1 VKGHRAYLAV
11 AIAVGLAASFAT
23 GFELRSRSL
32 EPRPS
37 PPPPVGNGSLRGEVA
52 SILQE
57 HYYAPLSPH
66 ILGAST
72 LGGMLHRLGDPY
84 TRYLSPSDYRLL
96 KDAEAGAYTGIG
108 VTVLHAPGGLLVTSS
123 IPRPAPR
130 RSGLHRGDLITTI
143 DGTSL
148 ATLSY
153 RRALDLIAGDEGTPV
168 RLGVEPFDGG
178 PAMRVTL
185 VRRSI
190 AEPVVRTR
198 MIRSGG
204 GRYQYLRLYGFPA
217 SAATRVRRLAQQ
229 AVNRHA
235 DGLILDLRGNPGG
248 LLSQAVAVSR
258 VFVDHGVV
266 VSTEGL
272 HEPPQAF
279 YANGTAVGKLPLV
292 VLIDRS
298 TASAAEVT
306 AGALR
311 IGDGAIVVGERSFGK
326 GTVQAI
332 EPLVG
337 GGALK
342 LTVARFLLAG
352 HVPVDGRGIAPDV
365 RLPAG
370 DRRTSAFLRE
380 AVQALAAG

>member
-1 VKGHRAYLAV
+1 MKGHRPYVFV
-11 AIAVGLAASFAT
+11 AIALGLAASFAT

-32 EPRPS
+32 AATPQS
-37 PPPPVGNGSLRGEVA
+37 PIVLHTTLRSEVA
-52 SILQE
+52 TILQT
-57 HYYAPLSPH
+57 HYYAPISARV
-66 ILGAST
+66 LGAPT
-72 LGGMLHRLGDPY
+72 LPGMLHRLDDPY
-84 TRYLSPSDYRLL
+84 TRYLSPGDYRLL
-96 KDAEAGAYTGIG
+96 RDAESGAFAGIG
-108 VTVLHAPGGLLVTSS
+108 VTVLRAHGGLLVTAS
-123 IPRPAPR
+123 IPRLPA
-130 RSGLHRGDLITTI
+130 SQAGLRAGDLITTI

-153 RRALDLIAGDEGTPV
+153 RSALDLMAGDEGTPV
-168 RLGVEPFDGG
+168 SLRVRPSDGG
-178 PAMRVTL
+178 KPMRVTL

-190 AEPVVRTR
+190 AEPVVAS
-198 MIRSGG
+198 RSIHAGG
-204 GRYQYLRLYGFPA
+204 GHYEYLRLFGFPA
-217 SAATRVRRLAQQ
+217 SAAQSVRRLAQQ
-229 AVNRHA
+229 AVHRHA

-258 VFVDHGVV
+258 IFVDRGVV
-266 VSTEGL
+266 VTTEGL
-272 HEPPQAF
+272 HEPEQSF

-292 VLIDRS
+292 VLIDGS

-311 IGDGAIVVGERSFGK
+311 IGDNAIVIGSRSFGK

-352 HVPVDGRGIAPDV
+352 HVPVDGRGIVPDV
-365 RLPAG
+365 SVPNG
-370 DRRTSAFLRE
+370 ERRTAAFLRR
-380 AVQALAAG
+380 AVRALTRA

>member
-1 VKGHRAYLAV
+1 MKGHRAYLAV

-37 PPPPVGNGSLRGEVA
+37 PPPVANGSLRGEVA

-66 ILGAST
+66 VLGAPT
-72 LGGMLHRLGDPY
+72 LGRMLHRLDDPY

-190 AEPVVRTR
+190 AEPVVRSR

-204 GRYQYLRLYGFPA
+204 GSYQYLRLYGFPA

-332 EPLVG
+332 EPLAG

-365 RLPAG
+365 CLPAG

>member
-1 VKGHRAYLAV
+1 VKGHRPYLVV

-23 GFELRSRSL
+23 GFELRARSL
-32 EPRPS
+32 TPHPA
-37 PPPPVGNGSLRGEVA
+37 PPPVRHLPLRNEVA
-52 SILQE
+52 AVLRE
-57 HYYAPLSPH
+57 HYYAPLPAR
-66 ILGAST
+66 ILAAHT
-72 LGGMLHRLGDPY
+72 LGGMLHRLDDPY
-84 TRYLSPSDYRLL
+84 TEYLSPGDYRLL
-96 KDAEAGAYTGIG
+96 RDAEEGAYTGIG

-123 IPRPAPR
+123 IPRLPASR
-130 RSGLHRGDLITTI
+130 AGLHAGDLITTV

-148 ATLSY
+148 ASLSY
-153 RRALDLIAGDEGTPV
+153 RRALDLMAGDEGTPV
-168 RLGVEPFDGG
+168 SLRVRPSDGG
-178 PAMRVTL
+178 PIVRVTL

-190 AEPVVRTR
+190 AEPVVASR
-198 MIRSGG
+198 MIHHNGAT
-204 GRYQYLRLYGFPA
+204 YQYLRLFGFPA
-217 SAATRVRRLAQQ
+217 SAARSVRRLAQE
-229 AVNRHA
+229 AVSRHA

-258 VFVDHGVV
+258 IFVDSGVV

-272 HEPPQAF
+272 HEPSQSF

-292 VLIDRS
+292 VLIDGS

-332 EPLVG
+332 EPLAG

-342 LTVARFLLAG
+342 LTVARFMLAG
-352 HVPVDGRGIAPDV
+352 HVPVDGRGIVPDV

-370 DRRTSAFLRE
+370 QHGTSAFLRK
-380 AVQALAAG
+380 ALRALTAA

>member
-1 VKGHRAYLAV
+1 VKGHRPYFVV

-32 EPRPS
+32 ATHPS
-37 PPPPVGNGSLRGEVA
+37 PPPVRHVPLRNEVA
-52 SILQE
+52 GVLRR
-57 HYYAPLSPH
+57 HYYAALSAR
-66 ILGAST
+66 ILAAPT
-72 LGGMLHRLGDPY
+72 VGGLLRRLDDPY
-84 TRYLSPSDYRLL
+84 TEYLSPGDYRLL
-96 KDAEAGAYTGIG
+96 RDAEEGAYTGIG

-123 IPRPAPR
+123 IPRLPA
-130 RSGLHRGDLITTI
+130 SQAGLQAGDLITTV

-148 ATLSY
+148 ASLSY
-153 RRALDLIAGDEGTPV
+153 RSALDLMAGDEGTPV
-168 RLGVEPFDGG
+168 SLRVRPSDGG
-178 PAMRVTL
+178 PAVRVTL

-190 AEPVVRTR
+190 AEPVVASR
-198 MIRSGG
+198 MIHRGG
-204 GRYQYLRLYGFPA
+204 ASYQYLRLFGFPA
-217 SAATRVRRLAQQ
+217 SAARSVRRQVQ
-229 AVNRHA
+229 DAVSRHA

-292 VLIDRS
+292 VLIDGS

-332 EPLVG
+332 EPLAG

-342 LTVARFLLAG
+342 LTVARFMLAG
-352 HVPVDGRGIAPDV
+352 HVPVDGRGIVPDV

-370 DRRTSAFLRE
+370 DHRTSTFLRKALRALTE
-380 AVQALAAG
+380 A

>member
-1 VKGHRAYLAV
+1 VKGHRPYLVV

-32 EPRPS
+32 PS
-37 PPPPVGNGSLRGEVA
+37 HAAPQPVRHVPLRDEVEGV
-52 SILQE
+52 LRR
-57 HYYAPLSPH
+57 HYYTPLSTRVLAAP
-66 ILGAST
+66 T
-72 LGGMLHRLGDPY
+72 LGGMIRRLDDPY
-84 TRYLSPSDYRLL
+84 TQYLSPGDYRLL
-96 KDAEAGAYTGIG
+96 RDAEEGAYTGIG

-123 IPRPAPR
+123 IPRLPAR
-130 RSGLHRGDLITTI
+130 RAGLHAGDLITTV

-148 ATLSY
+148 ASLSY
-153 RRALDLIAGDEGTPV
+153 RRALDLMAGDEGTPV
-168 RLGVEPFDGG
+168 SLRVRPSDGG
-178 PAMRVTL
+178 PVLRVTL

-190 AEPVVRTR
+190 AEPVVASR
-198 MIRSGG
+198 MIHRGSAS
-204 GRYQYLRLYGFPA
+204 YQYLRLFGFPA
-217 SAATRVRRLAQQ
+217 SAARSVRSLVQE
-229 AVNRHA
+229 AVSRHA

-258 VFVDHGVV
+258 VFVDRGVV
-266 VSTEGL
+266 VSTVGL
-272 HEPPQAF
+272 HEPPQSF

-292 VLIDRS
+292 VLIDGS

-332 EPLVG
+332 QPLEG

-352 HVPVDGRGIAPDV
+352 HVPVDGRGIIPDV

-370 DRRTSAFLRE
+370 EDRTSVFLRK
-380 AVQALAAG
+380 ALRALAEA

>member
-1 VKGHRAYLAV
+1 M
-11 AIAVGLAASFAT
+11 
-23 GFELRSRSL
+23 
-32 EPRPS
+32 
-37 PPPPVGNGSLRGEVA
+37 GNGSLRGEVA

-66 ILGAST
+66 ILGASS

-96 KDAEAGAYTGIG
+96 TDAEAGAYTGIG

-130 RSGLHRGDLITTI
+130 RSELHRGDLITTI

-185 VRRSI
+185 VRHSI
-190 AEPVVRTR
+190 AEPVVRSR

-204 GRYQYLRLYGFPA
+204 GSYQYLRLYGFPA

-311 IGDGAIVVGERSFGK
+311 IGDGAIVVGVRSFGK

-332 EPLVG
+332 EPLAG

-380 AVQALAAG
+380 AVKALAGG

>member
-1 VKGHRAYLAV
+1 VKGHRAYLVV
-11 AIAVGLAASFAT
+11 AIAAGLAASFAT

-32 EPRPS
+32 EPAPS
-37 PPPPVGNGSLRGEVA
+37 PPPARHGSLRGEVA
-52 SILQE
+52 TILRA
-57 HYYAPLSPH
+57 HYYSRLSRH
-66 ILGAST
+66 VLGAPT
-72 LGGMLHRLGDPY
+72 VGGMLRRLDDPY
-84 TRYLSPSDYRLL
+84 TRYLTPSDYRLL

-123 IPRPAPR
+123 IPRIATRPHV
-130 RSGLHRGDLITTI
+130 LHRGDLITTI

-168 RLGVEPFDGG
+168 QLGVRPSDGG
-178 PAMRVTL
+178 PATRVTL
-185 VRRSI
+185 VRHSI
-190 AEPVVRTR
+190 AEPVVRSR
-198 MIRSGG
+198 MITSGG
-204 GRYQYLRLYGFPA
+204 GRFQYLRLFGFPA
-217 SAATRVRRLAQQ
+217 SAAERVRRLAQH
-229 AVNRHA
+229 AVSRHA

-248 LLSQAVAVSR
+248 LLSQAVSVSR

-272 HEPPQAF
+272 HEPSQAF
-279 YANGTAVGKLPLV
+279 YANGTAVGTLPLV

-352 HVPVDGRGIAPDV
+352 HVPVDGRGIVPDV
-365 RLPAG
+365 HVPAN
-370 DRRTSAFLRE
+370 DHRTSAFLRK
-380 AVQALAAG
+380 AVQALTAA

>member
-1 VKGHRAYLAV
+1 
-11 AIAVGLAASFAT
+11 
-23 GFELRSRSL
+23 
-32 EPRPS
+32 
-37 PPPPVGNGSLRGEVA
+37 
-52 SILQE
+52 
-57 HYYAPLSPH
+57 
-66 ILGAST
+66 
-72 LGGMLHRLGDPY
+72 
-84 TRYLSPSDYRLL
+84 
-96 KDAEAGAYTGIG
+96 
-108 VTVLHAPGGLLVTSS
+108 VLHAPGGLLVTSS

-190 AEPVVRTR
+190 AEPVVRSR

-204 GRYQYLRLYGFPA
+204 GSYQYLRLYGFPA

-370 DRRTSAFLRE
+370 NRRTSAFLRE

>member
-1 VKGHRAYLAV
+1 MKGHRPYLVV

-23 GFELRSRSL
+23 GFELRSHSLAPKAALPPVRSL
-32 EPRPS
+32 PLRTE
-37 PPPPVGNGSLRGEVA
+37 VAAVLRG
-52 SILQE
+52 
-57 HYYAPLSPH
+57 HYYAPLSARV
-66 ILGAST
+66 LGAPT
-72 LGGMLHRLGDPY
+72 LAGMLHRLDDPY
-84 TRYLSPSDYRLL
+84 TEYLSPGDYRLL
-96 KDAEAGAYTGIG
+96 RDAEEGAYTGIG

-123 IPRPAPR
+123 IPRLPASR
-130 RSGLHRGDLITTI
+130 AGLHAGDLITTV

-153 RRALDLIAGDEGTPV
+153 RRALDLMAGDEGTPISLRV
-168 RLGVEPFDGG
+168 RPSDGG
-178 PAMRVTL
+178 PAMRVTI

-190 AEPVVRTR
+190 AEPVVASR
-198 MIRSGG
+198 MIHRGG
-204 GRYQYLRLYGFPA
+204 ASYAYLRLFGFPA
-217 SAATRVRRLAQQ
+217 SAAHSVRRLAQE
-229 AVNRHA
+229 AVSRHA

-258 VFVDHGVV
+258 VFVDRGVV

-272 HEPPQAF
+272 HEPPQSF
-279 YANGTAVGKLPLV
+279 YANGTSVGKLPLA
-292 VLIDRS
+292 VLIDGS

-326 GTVQAI
+326 GTVQAV
-332 EPLVG
+332 EPLAG

-352 HVPVDGRGIAPDV
+352 HVPVDGRGIVPDV
-365 RLPAG
+365 PLAAG
-370 DRRTSAFLRE
+370 EHGTSAFLRK
-380 AVQALAAG
+380 ALRALTAD

>member
-1 VKGHRAYLAV
+1 VKGHRAYLVV

-32 EPRPS
+32 EPRPL
-37 PPPPVGNGSLRGEVA
+37 PPPVGNGSLRGEVA
-52 SILQE
+52 SILEE

-66 ILGAST
+66 VLGAPT
-72 LGGMLHRLGDPY
+72 LGGMLHRLDDPY

-185 VRRSI
+185 VRHSI
-190 AEPVVRTR
+190 AEPVVRSR
-198 MIRSGG
+198 MIRGG
-204 GRYQYLRLYGFPA
+204 GGSYQYLRLYGFPA

-229 AVNRHA
+229 AVARHA

-332 EPLVG
+332 EPLAG

-352 HVPVDGRGIAPDV
+352 HVPVDGRGIVPDV
-365 RLPAG
+365 PLPAG
-370 DRRTSAFLRE
+370 DRQTSAFLRE
-380 AVQALAAG
+380 AVQALAGG

>member
-1 VKGHRAYLAV
+1 VKGHRAYLV
-11 AIAVGLAASFAT
+11 VVIAAGLAASFAA

-32 EPRPS
+32 AARPS
-37 PPPPVGNGSLRGEVA
+37 PPPVRHGSLRSEVA
-52 SILQE
+52 AMLQA
-57 HYYAPLSPH
+57 HYYATLSPRV
-66 ILGAST
+66 LGAHT
-72 LGGMLHRLGDPY
+72 VKGMLHRLEDPY
-84 TRYLSPSDYRLL
+84 TRYLTPSDYRLL

-123 IPRPAPR
+123 IPRLTTGR
-130 RSGLHRGDLITTI
+130 NGLHRGDLITTI
-143 DGTSL
+143 NGTSL

-168 RLGVEPFDGG
+168 SLDVRPFDGG
-178 PAMRVTL
+178 PATRVTL

-190 AEPVVRTR
+190 AEPVVRSR
-198 MIRSGG
+198 IIRSAGG
-204 GRYQYLRLYGFPA
+204 TYQYLRLFGFPA
-217 SAATRVRRLAQQ
+217 SAARHVRRLVQD
-229 AVNRHA
+229 AVSRHA

-258 VFVDHGVV
+258 VFVDHGIV

-272 HEPPQAF
+272 HEPSQAF
-279 YANGTAVGKLPLV
+279 YADGTAVGKLPLV

-332 EPLVG
+332 EPLDG

-342 LTVARFLLAG
+342 MTVARFLLAG
-352 HVPVDGRGIAPDV
+352 RVPVDGRGIVPDV
-365 RLPAG
+365 PLPRG
-370 DRRTSAFLRE
+370 EHRTSAFLRK
-380 AVQALAAG
+380 AVQALTDD

>member
-1 VKGHRAYLAV
+1 VKGHRPYLVV

-32 EPRPS
+32 PPES
-37 PPPPVGNGSLRGEVA
+37 TPPPARHASLRTEVA
-52 SILQE
+52 GVLQA
-57 HYYAPLSPH
+57 HYYAPLSGRV
-66 ILGAST
+66 LGAST
-72 LGGMLHRLGDPY
+72 VGGMLHRLGDPY
-84 TRYLSPSDYRLL
+84 TQYLTPGDYRLL
-96 KDAEAGAYTGIG
+96 RDAEEGAYTGIG

-123 IPRPAPR
+123 IPRLPASR
-130 RSGLHRGDLITTI
+130 AGLRAGDLITTV

-148 ATLSY
+148 ATLTY
-153 RRALDLIAGDEGTPV
+153 RRALDLMAGDEGTPV
-168 RLGVEPFDGG
+168 SLRVRPSDGG
-178 PAMRVTL
+178 PAVRVTL

-190 AEPVVRTR
+190 AEPVVASR
-198 MIRSGG
+198 MIHRAGAS
-204 GRYQYLRLYGFPA
+204 YQYVRLFGFPA
-217 SAATRVRRLAQQ
+217 SAARSVRGLVQDAVRR
-229 AVNRHA
+229 RA

-258 VFVDHGVV
+258 VFVDTGVV

-272 HEPPQAF
+272 HEPPQSF

-292 VLIDRS
+292 VLIDGS

-332 EPLVG
+332 EPLAG

-352 HVPVDGRGIAPDV
+352 HVAVDGRGIVPDV
-365 RLPAG
+365 PLPAG
-370 DRRTSAFLRE
+370 EHRTSAFLRK
-380 AVQALAAG
+380 AVKALTDA

>member
-1 VKGHRAYLAV
+1 VKGHRPYLVV
-11 AIAVGLAASFAT
+11 AIAAGLAAAFAT

-32 EPRPS
+32 GPDAA
-37 PPPPVGNGSLRGEVA
+37 PPPVRHVPLRSEVSA
-52 SILQE
+52 VLRA
-57 HYYAPLSPH
+57 HYYAPLPARV
-66 ILGAST
+66 LGAPT
-72 LGGMLHRLGDPY
+72 LGGMLRRLDDPY
-84 TRYLSPSDYRLL
+84 TEYLSPGDYRLL
-96 KDAEAGAYTGIG
+96 RDAEEGAYTGIG

-123 IPRPAPR
+123 IPRLPASR
-130 RSGLHRGDLITTI
+130 AGLRAGDLITTI
-143 DGTSL
+143 GGTSL
-148 ATLSY
+148 ASLSY

-168 RLGVEPFDGG
+168 SLRVRPSDGG

-190 AEPVVRTR
+190 AEPVVASRIIHR
-198 MIRSGG
+198 GG
-204 GRYQYLRLYGFPA
+204 ASYQYLHLFGFPA
-217 SAATRVRRLAQQ
+217 SAAHSVRRLAQE
-229 AVNRHA
+229 AVRRHA
-235 DGLILDLRGNPGG
+235 AGLILDLRGNPGG

-258 VFVDHGVV
+258 VFVDSGVV
-266 VSTEGL
+266 VTTEGL
-272 HEPPQAF
+272 HEPSQSF

-292 VLIDRS
+292 VLIDSS

-311 IGDGAIVVGERSFGK
+311 IGDGAVVVGERSFGK

-352 HVPVDGRGIAPDV
+352 HVRVDGRGILPDV
-365 RLPAG
+365 RLPTG
-370 DRRTSAFLRE
+370 EHGTSAFLRK
-380 AVQALAAG
+380 ALRVLTAA

>member
-1 VKGHRAYLAV
+1 VKGRRPYLVV

-32 EPRPS
+32 ARPQA
-37 PPPPVGNGSLRGEVA
+37 PPPTRHASLRSEVA
-52 SILQE
+52 AVLQA
-57 HYYAPLSPH
+57 HYYAPLSRSV
-66 ILGAST
+66 LEART
-72 LGGMLHRLGDPY
+72 LSGMIHRLDDPY
-84 TRYLSPSDYRLL
+84 TRYLSPGDYRLL
-96 KDAEAGAYTGIG
+96 RDAEDGAYTGIG

-123 IPRPAPR
+123 IPRLPASR
-130 RSGLHRGDLITTI
+130 AGLQPGDLITTV

-153 RRALDLIAGDEGTPV
+153 RRALDLMAGDEGTPV
-168 RLGVEPFDGG
+168 SLRVRPSDGG
-178 PAMRVTL
+178 PAVRVTL

-190 AEPVVRTR
+190 AEPVVASR
-198 MIRSGG
+198 MIRRQGAS
-204 GRYQYLRLYGFPA
+204 YQYLRLFGFPA
-217 SAATRVRRLAQQ
+217 SAARSVRRLAQE
-229 AVNRHA
+229 AVRKHA

-258 VFVDHGVV
+258 IFVPSGVV
-266 VSTEGL
+266 VSTVGL
-272 HEPPQAF
+272 HEPPQSF
-279 YANGTAVGKLPLV
+279 YANGTAAVGKLPVV
-292 VLIDRS
+292 VLIDGS

-332 EPLVG
+332 QPLVG

-352 HVPVDGRGIAPDV
+352 RVPVDGRGIVPDV

-370 DRRTSAFLRE
+370 EHRTSAFLRK
-380 AVQALAAG
+380 ALQALSAA

>member
-1 VKGHRAYLAV
+1 
-11 AIAVGLAASFAT
+11 
-23 GFELRSRSL
+23 
-32 EPRPS
+32 
-37 PPPPVGNGSLRGEVA
+37 
-52 SILQE
+52 
-57 HYYAPLSPH
+57 
-66 ILGAST
+66 
-72 LGGMLHRLGDPY
+72 
-84 TRYLSPSDYRLL
+84 
-96 KDAEAGAYTGIG
+96 
-108 VTVLHAPGGLLVTSS
+108 
-123 IPRPAPR
+123 
-130 RSGLHRGDLITTI
+130 
-143 DGTSL
+143 
-148 ATLSY
+148 
-153 RRALDLIAGDEGTPV
+153 
-168 RLGVEPFDGG
+168 
-178 PAMRVTL
+178 
-185 VRRSI
+185 
-190 AEPVVRTR
+190 

-370 DRRTSAFLRE
+370 DRRTSTFLRE